1 MIIGTAGHI
10 DHGKTTL
17 VRALTGVD
25 TDRLPEEKRR
35 GITIELGFA
44 PLDLPGVGRVGI
56 VDVPGH
62 EAFVRTMVA
71 GATGIDAA
79 LLVVAADEGV
89 MPQTREH
96 LAILGLLGTRGG
108 VVAITKADLVEPD
121 WLALV
126 RQDVAE
132 SLRGSVLEAARI
144 IDTSATTGAGLDEL
158 RQALAEVLGAM
169 PVRNPD
175 DLFRL
180 PVDRVFAVKGTG
192 TVVTG
197 TVWSGRIQ
205 VGSKVWIAPGNG
217 SARVRSIESHG
228 QSGES
233 AQPGTRTALAL
244 VGLDVADVPRGSWIT
259 DRADWPTSRA
269 MRAEVSLGP
278 EAGELRPREWVRLH
292 LGTREVGAR
301 VVARGGPLQPGETR
315 PVRLVLDAPIVT
327 RCDDR
332 FVLRRPSP
340 ARTIGGGVVVDP
352 LPLSSRFRPWP
363 AALDP
368 SEAINRLLTEAGT
381 SGLPIGDVALRAGID
396 AAADLPSQVSGRLYH
411 PDVLREASDR
421 IVSAVND
428 FHSTHKLSDGVPEA
442 TLASQLR
449 LPVELLSILVTRL
462 VESGSLERRGS
473 LVTQPGWQPVLEP
486 ADLKLMDAVLADLAA
501 AGPEPPTAADLS
513 EAHHRDVV
521 PFLRILER
529 RGEVIAVEPERY
541 FASGAVAALTR
552 RLREG
557 MEEGREYSPAELRE
571 ILGLSRKFLIPF
583 LEFCDRMRHTE
594 RRGTGRV
601 LLQS

>member
-44 PLDLPGVGRVGI
+44 PLDLPGVGRAGI

-121 WLALV
+121 WLSLV

-132 SLRGSVLEAARI
+132 SLRGTVLETARI
-144 IDTSATTGAGLDEL
+144 IDTSATTGLGLDEL
-158 RQALAEVLGAM
+158 RGALDEVLGAL
-169 PVRNPD
+169 PPRLED

-180 PVDRVFAVKGTG
+180 PVDRAFAVKGTG

-197 TVWSGRIQ
+197 TVWSGRVR
-205 VGSKVWIAPGNG
+205 VGSRVWIAPGTG
-217 SARVRSIESHG
+217 TARVRSIESHG

-244 VGLDVADVPRGSWIT
+244 VGVDVAEVPRGTWIT
-259 DRADWPTSRA
+259 DRPDWPTSRA

-301 VVARGGPLQPGETR
+301 VVAKGGPLQPGETR
-315 PVRLVLDAPIVT
+315 PVRFVLDAPIVA
-327 RCDDR
+327 RCGDR

-340 ARTIGGGVVVDP
+340 ARTIGGGIVVDP
-352 LPLSSRFRPWP
+352 LPPSPRFRPWP
-363 AALDP
+363 IARDYA
-368 SEAINRLLTEAGT
+368 EAVGRLLTEAGT
-381 SGLPIGDVALRAGID
+381 NGLPVGDVAIRAGGG
-396 AAADLPSQVSGRLYH
+396 AVPDLSNHVSGRLYH
-411 PDVLREASDR
+411 PDVLHETNGR
-421 IVSAVND
+421 IVRSVND

-449 LPVELLSILVTRL
+449 LPVELLSTLVTGL

-473 LVTQPGWQPVLEP
+473 VVTRPGWQPVLEP
-486 ADLKLMDAVLADLAA
+486 ADLQLMESVLADLAA
-501 AGPEPPTAADLS
+501 AGPEPPAVSDLS
-513 EAHHRDVV
+513 AMHHRDVV

-529 RGEVIAVEPERY
+529 RGELVAVEPERY
-541 FASGAVAALTR
+541 YASGAVAALTR
-552 RLREG
+552 KLRDG
-557 MEEGREYSPAELRE
+557 MEEGREYSPAELRD